1 MQVQY
6 GFLWNGW
13 KEAEYALAYSEML
26 GLKLK
31 KVAESENSY
40 NSFNG
45 DPGNFMNYFSV
56 NWLFGFMCLL
66 CVLCLSV
73 LLLQTGF
80 KKRNLTSHW
89 EIWQREEDTG
99 AVTRQEAPRSCT
111 CVFQSTCWQFF
122 FFLIIV
128 IEILSYCQ
136 GHSVCQIKMRLIRSQ
151 PQDFDGAMELHN
163 ILDLEIIKGITF
175 ICICVNTFPE
185 FGHFFFFY
193 QLLQYVRIQVS
204 VFVLLR
210 CRALKLCGSGGPP
223 HLKLVI
229 EWDHK
234 TKEW

>member
-1 MQVQY
+1 MEILETSWTISVWIHCLDWY
-6 GFLWNGW
+6 VCYVC
-13 KEAEYALAYSEML
+13 YAYRYSCY
-26 GLKLK
+26 KQDLK
-31 KVAESENSY
+31 KEILHHTEKYGKGRKTQV
-40 NSFNG
+40 
-45 DPGNFMNYFSV
+45 P
-56 NWLFGFMCLL
+56 
-66 CVLCLSV
+66 
-73 LLLQTGF
+73 LQD
-80 KKRNLTSHW
+80 KRH
-89 EIWQREEDTG
+89 RG
-99 AVTRQEAPRSCT
+99 AAP
-111 CVFQSTCWQFF
+111 VFCKSTCWQFF